1 MLGREESMDAFDY
14 VDEQKAP
21 PPRNVSDLIWNLMTG
36 LALLGVVLV
45 GIVAAMIFINP
56 QTGINP
62 FPPPTLPALASFPT
76 STPTARSILPPTWTP
91 TATREPTATSTPRPT
106 STPLI
111 TETAVFL
118 PEATITPGGAVFE
131 VQQGNPVA
139 ISSAA
144 FRPEQGCNWMGVGG
158 QALDLSGA
166 PVQWLIVQLGGILD
180 GQEVEQLTM
189 TGTAT
194 QYDRGGF
201 EFTLADSPIESSNR
215 LWVQLLDQ
223 AGSPLSDKIY
233 FDTYEDCDK
242 NLIVINLKQVR

>member
-1 MLGREESMDAFDY
+1 MDAFDY

-21 PPRNVSDLIWNLMTG
+21 PPRNISALIWNLMTG
-36 LALLGVVLV
+36 FVLFGVVLIGV
-45 GIVAAMIFINP
+45 LALVIFINP

-76 STPTARSILPPTWTP
+76 VTPTARSILPPTWTP
-91 TATREPTATSTPRPT
+91 TATLEPTATNTPRPT
-106 STPLI
+106 STSLV
-111 TETAVFL
+111 TETPVLL
-118 PEATITPGGAVFE
+118 PETTITPGGMTFD

-144 FRPEQGCNWMGVGG
+144 FRPDQGCNWMGVGG

-180 GQEVEQLTM
+180 GSEIEQLTM

-201 EFTLADSPIESSNR
+201 EFTLSDKPIASDST

-223 AGSPLSDKIY
+223 AGLPLSEKIY
-233 FDTYEDCDK
+233 FDTFDECDK

>member
-1 MLGREESMDAFDY
+1 MDAFDY

-21 PPRNVSDLIWNLMTG
+21 PPRNVSGLMWNIMTG
-36 LALLGVVLV
+36 IVLFSALLV
-45 GIVAAMIFINP
+45 GFGTLMIYVNP
-56 QTGINP
+56 QAGINP
-62 FPPPTLPALASFPT
+62 FPPATLPALAVIPT
-76 STPTARSILPPTWTP
+76 STPTVRSILPPTWTP
-91 TATREPTATSTPRPT
+91 TPTQEPSPTSTLKPS

-111 TETAVFL
+111 TNTPVFL
-118 PEATITPGGAVFE
+118 PDATITPGGMAFI

-144 FRPEQGCNWMGVGG
+144 FRPDQGCNWMGVGG

-166 PVQWLIVQLGGILD
+166 PVKWLIVQLGGRLD
-180 GQEVEQLTM
+180 GKVLEQLTM

-201 EFTLADSPIESSNR
+201 EFTLSDLPIASENT
-215 LWVQLLDQ
+215 LWLQLLDQ
-223 AGSPLSDKIY
+223 AGLPLSDKIY
-233 FDTYEDCDK
+233 FETFDDCDK

>member
-1 MLGREESMDAFDY
+1 MDAFDY

-21 PPRNVSDLIWNLMTG
+21 PPRNVSALIWNLMTA
-36 LALLGVVLV
+36 LVLLGVVLV
-45 GIVAAMIFINP
+45 AVVAAMIFFNP

-91 TATREPTATSTPRPT
+91 TATLEPTVTTTPRPT
-106 STPLI
+106 STPLL
-111 TETAVFL
+111 TETAVL
-118 PEATITPGGAVFE
+118 PAEATITPGGMTFE

-166 PVQWLIVQLGGILD
+166 PVQWLIVQLGGVLD
-180 GQEVEQLTM
+180 GKGVQDLTM

-201 EFTLADSPIESSNR
+201 EFTLADKPIASKNT
-215 LWVQLLDQ
+215 LWLQLLDQ
-223 AGSPLSDKIY
+223 AGLPLSEKIY
-233 FDTYEDCDK
+233 FETFDDCDK

>member
-1 MLGREESMDAFDY
+1 MDAFDY

-21 PPRNVSDLIWNLMTG
+21 PPRNISTLVWNILTG
-36 LALLGVVLV
+36 LVLV
-45 GIVAAMIFINP
+45 GVILVGVVAAMIFIDP

-62 FPPPTLPALASFPT
+62 FPPATLPALASFPT
-76 STPTARSILPPTWTP
+76 VTPTARPILPPTWTP
-91 TATREPTATSTPRPT
+91 TATSQPTVTSTPRPT

-111 TETAVFL
+111 TETAVFPL
-118 PEATITPGGAVFE
+118 EPTITPGGMAFE

-144 FRPEQGCNWMGVGG
+144 FRPDQGCNWMGVGG

-166 PVQWLIVQLGGILD
+166 PVQSLIVQLGGVLD
-180 GQEVEQLTM
+180 GEIIEQLTM

-201 EFTLADSPIESSNR
+201 EFILADKPVASSNT
-215 LWVQLLDQ
+215 LWIQLLDQ
-223 AGSPLSDKIY
+223 AGLPLSEKIY
-233 FDTYEDCDK
+233 FDTFNDCDK